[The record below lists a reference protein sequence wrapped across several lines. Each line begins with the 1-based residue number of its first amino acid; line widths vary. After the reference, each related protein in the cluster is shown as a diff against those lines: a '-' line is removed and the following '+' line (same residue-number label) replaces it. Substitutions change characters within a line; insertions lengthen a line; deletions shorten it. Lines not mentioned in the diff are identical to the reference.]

1 MPRPDGSIQAAG
13 AGDFSGEWRRWFPQ
27 WPAADGPI
35 DPHRPDT
42 FAAALADLVH
52 TLQQEGI
59 NDDVHALTMIT
70 QGAVGMIAGA
80 EQGGVV
86 VPAGPGRL
94 DGRAAVGD
102 LPELVMKAQNQA
114 GEGPCLDTL
123 AKSTQILVTDLRGDD
138 RWPAFRAATAQ
149 WELRSMVCTPMRV
162 RHTTIGSLTLLS
174 TQSNAFGDAAANL
187 AAVFAAHA
195 TLALTSVQRVRNL
208 ELKADSREVI
218 GRAEGILMQRHH
230 ITAEAAHGMLVHAS
244 QISNTKLRDVC
255 RQLAE
260 TGQLPT

>member
-1 MPRPDGSIQAAG
+1 MPHPDESISAP
-13 AGDFSGEWRRWFPQ
+13 GDGTFSGEWRRWFPQ

-86 VPAGPGRL
+86 VPPGPGRL

-114 GEGPCLDTL
+114 GEGPCLDTV
-123 AKSTQILVTDLRGDD
+123 AQSAQILVADLQGDD
-138 RWPAFRAATAQ
+138 RWPAFPAATAQ

-162 RHTTIGSLTLLS
+162 RHATIGSLTLLS
-174 TQSNAFGDAAANL
+174 TQSNAFGDAAADL
-187 AAVFAAHA
+187 GAGF
-195 TLALTSVQRVRNL
+195 
-208 ELKADSREVI
+208 
-218 GRAEGILMQRHH
+218 
-230 ITAEAAHGMLVHAS
+230 
-244 QISNTKLRDVC
+244 
-255 RQLAE
+255 
-260 TGQLPT
+260 

>member
-1 MPRPDGSIQAAG
+1 MPHPDESISAP
-13 AGDFSGEWRRWFPQ
+13 GDGTFSGEWRRWFPQ
-27 WPAADGPI
+27 RPAADGPI
-35 DPHRPDT
+35 DPDRPDT

-59 NDDVHALTMIT
+59 NDAVHALTVIT
-70 QGAVGMIAGA
+70 QGAVGLIAGA

-102 LPELVMKAQNQA
+102 LPELVMKTQNQV

-174 TQSNAFGDAAANL
+174 TQSNAFGDAAADL
-187 AAVFAAHA
+187 GAGF
-195 TLALTSVQRVRNL
+195 
-208 ELKADSREVI
+208 
-218 GRAEGILMQRHH
+218 
-230 ITAEAAHGMLVHAS
+230 
-244 QISNTKLRDVC
+244 
-255 RQLAE
+255 
-260 TGQLPT
+260 